1 MGMISIPQVDGES
14 LGMMYH
20 TYSISHK
27 YAIDTSEISHDYS
40 IYPINAIFMMHL
52 WDIPIYNI

>member
-1 MGMISIPQVDGES
+1 MISIPQVDGES